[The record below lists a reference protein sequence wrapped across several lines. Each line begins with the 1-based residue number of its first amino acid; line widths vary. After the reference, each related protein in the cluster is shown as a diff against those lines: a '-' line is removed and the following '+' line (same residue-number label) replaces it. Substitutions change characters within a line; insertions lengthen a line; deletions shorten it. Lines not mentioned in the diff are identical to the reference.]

1 MPAASPTASE
11 PAPLLVVD
19 DGKTERLA
27 IIIPLQKAGWQVASV
42 ASARAALLAMARTP
56 FEVLL
61 VDQHLPDCLGSD
73 LIALMVREW
82 QPPPRA
88 ILLSADRS
96 ARTRAA
102 AHRAGACAVLTKPET
117 TERLLSLLAE
127 HGPVAG
133 NAPATPLLA
142 EAQAQDFLI
151 GFKIGQERAQWVTRW
166 EREVAS
172 QLAQLQELYTLGS
185 AAAHPSIKP
194 GLHRLRGSAAVVGAW
209 RLGRRISTLENDS
222 DRAGAPA
229 NLAALRQIAADTSVA
244 LWARAKFLPLQNLS
258 EQTPAE
264 G

>member
-1 MPAASPTASE
+1 MPTAPPIASQ

-19 DGKTERLA
+19 DGKIERLA
-27 IIIPLQKAGWQVASV
+27 IAIALQKAGWRVASV

-56 FEVLL
+56 FYVLL

-102 AHRAGACAVLTKPET
+102 AHRAGACAVLTKPEP
-117 TERLLSLLAE
+117 TERLLSLLAQ

-133 NAPATPLLA
+133 NAPATPLLV

-166 EREVAS
+166 EQEVAS
-172 QLAQLQELYTLGS
+172 QLAQLRELHTLCS
-185 AAAHPSIKP
+185 AAARHAIKQE
-194 GLHRLRGSAAVVGAW
+194 LHRLRGQ
-209 RLGRRISTLENDS
+209 RCTGRGL
-222 DRAGAPA
+222 
-229 NLAALRQIAADTSVA
+229 ALRATGIDAG
-244 LWARAKFLPLQNLS
+244 K
-258 EQTPAE
+258 
-264 G
+264 

>member
-1 MPAASPTASE
+1 MPTVPPTASQ
-11 PAPLLVVD
+11 PTPLLVVD

-27 IIIPLQKAGWQVASV
+27 IAIPLQKAGWQVASA

-82 QPPPRA
+82 QPPPRV

-102 AHRAGACAVLTKPET
+102 ANRAGACAVLTKPEP

-133 NAPATPLLA
+133 DAPATPLLA
-142 EAQAQDFLI
+142 EAQAQDFLT
-151 GFKIGQERAQWVTRW
+151 GFQIGQERAQWVTRW
-166 EREVAS
+166 EQEVAS
-172 QLAQLQELYTLGS
+172 QLAHLQELHTLGS
-185 AAAHPSIKP
+185 AAAHHSIKQA
-194 GLHRLRGSAAVVGAW
+194 LHRLRGSAAVVGAG
-209 RLGRRISTLENDS
+209 RLGRLVSTLENDS
-222 DRAGAPA
+222 DRAGEPA
-229 NLAALRQIAADTSVA
+229 SLEALLKIAADTSVA
-244 LWARAKFLPLQNLS
+244 LWARAKFLPPQN
-258 EQTPAE
+258 
-264 G
+264 